1 MHHFITEESDT
12 SSVKN
17 ALHHEIREFNRKH
30 LGDYQLK
37 HFSIHQHNE
46 QNKIIAGVCGFII
59 EPHHTMRL
67 EFLWVDEAH
76 RQQGLGGAL
85 LKAAEQLAADKKCT
99 QIQINTMAFQAPA
112 FYQKMGYEQ
121 IGCAPKWFC
130 GQDELFFVKYL

>member
-30 LGDYQLK
+30 LGDYQRK
-37 HFSIHQHNE
+37 PFSLHQHDAD
-46 QNKIIAGVCGFII
+46 NKIIAGVCGFII
-59 EPHHTMRL
+59 EPYHTMRL
-67 EFLWVDEAH
+67 EFVWVDEAH
-76 RQQGLGGAL
+76 RKQGLGGAL
-85 LKAAEQLAADKKCT
+85 LKAAERFAVDKQCK

-130 GQDELFFVKYL
+130 GQDELFFIKYL